1 MAYPLTLHA
10 PNDAWPG
17 MVHLASVAQGLSS
30 RIPTS
35 SSGGGNIGSGSFLPA
50 VLLVVVIVSVLLI
63 VLVVVVVVVVVEI
76 VVVSIIVG
84 VVVVVVSGPFVIEL
98 PFMIIVSLGLTTFYL
113 SFQ

>member
-10 PNDAWPG
+10 PNGAWPG
-17 MVHLASVAQGLSS
+17 MVHLASVAQRLSS

-50 VLLVVVIVSVLLI
+50 VLLVVVIVPVLLI
-63 VLVVVVVVVVVEI
+63 VLVVVVVVVEI
-76 VVVSIIVG
+76 VVVSIVVG